1 MKGKFN
7 VIIKLYILFTI
18 LNSVFSLELS
28 TGNFQFV
35 IRSDE
40 TSQVKLAVEKVIND
54 CNKVM
59 DFKPEIS
66 QNANA
71 EKGVDIIILNYST
84 EKGKSFMED
93 NKLRPLKG
101 EWESHRLYVS
111 PIENRIYIYGYDM
124 RGTIF
129 AIYTFAEKILGVPP
143 LWFWSSWEPQKYT
156 NINIPDDF
164 DESFDSPKVK
174 YRAWFPNDCDLFI
187 PWYKDNNYRKD
198 VWLETLLRL
207 KLNCVEVEGGVL
219 FDGNIGLNDDCKR
232 LQKFGIVMT
241 SHHHTPLAGGFVHW
255 EEFWKGVKKTNA
267 PKLTVESEEGKNNIY
282 EFYQHCIDCIKEAKI
297 DYIWLIGFRGSGD
310 HPFWEEGDKGIVVGG
325 DPGNEEERAKIIN
338 TMTEKMYEIIKIS
351 TGDNNPFV
359 RMTFYNE
366 LSNLMAKGL
375 LNPPSGENVLWTY
388 VAARRDHYPSK
399 DIMQHNNPNVK
410 VGLYMNF
417 QFTSTGSHLA
427 PAEGPWKME
436 YNYRYAMSKA
446 SLQFSVV
453 NMGNL
458 REHMGEASLNAALLY
473 FWDTYTTDDFIVKYC
488 AMYFGKE
495 NAKEIAQLYHD
506 YYYSYWNQKE
516 SDFENMP
523 RQYVFQDLRYGL
535 AFSEISNNWAN
546 GEINFFDD
554 EKFNIGNHDNEL
566 NDLIK
571 GIGKS
576 AKSFTDVLYRADII
590 HRKLESRYKTFFND
604 NILQYA
610 RFMAGISQSLF
621 HFSYASKNSK
631 DRNGHGGAAI
641 GLYTQGQRALFN
653 SQHGEFSNWIND
665 VNGAKFGIGNRY
677 NSITERV
684 KMEDCEF
691 NAGTLNGNTYSY
703 TESPGTGVFDM
714 LIKYTTTAD
723 KWISIEINGKS
734 FGDIFC
740 PKTGKT
746 KSVNEEDG
754 YLIIT
759 SRFIIGKNIINI
771 SGKSLPIIQGIHI
784 MNSGVDD
791 ASETKFE
798 EINSSEEIDLSWNV
812 LD

>member
-282 EFYQHCIDCIKEAKI
+282 EFYQHCID
-297 DYIWLIGFRGSGD
+297 
-310 HPFWEEGDKGIVVGG
+310 
-325 DPGNEEERAKIIN
+325 
-338 TMTEKMYEIIKIS
+338 
-351 TGDNNPFV
+351 
-359 RMTFYNE
+359 
-366 LSNLMAKGL
+366 
-375 LNPPSGENVLWTY
+375 
-388 VAARRDHYPSK
+388 
-399 DIMQHNNPNVK
+399 
-410 VGLYMNF
+410 
-417 QFTSTGSHLA
+417 
-427 PAEGPWKME
+427 
-436 YNYRYAMSKA
+436 
-446 SLQFSVV
+446 
-453 NMGNL
+453 
-458 REHMGEASLNAALLY
+458 
-473 FWDTYTTDDFIVKYC
+473 
-488 AMYFGKE
+488 
-495 NAKEIAQLYHD
+495 
-506 YYYSYWNQKE
+506 
-516 SDFENMP
+516 
-523 RQYVFQDLRYGL
+523 
-535 AFSEISNNWAN
+535 
-546 GEINFFDD
+546 
-554 EKFNIGNHDNEL
+554 
-566 NDLIK
+566 
-571 GIGKS
+571 
-576 AKSFTDVLYRADII
+576 
-590 HRKLESRYKTFFND
+590 
-604 NILQYA
+604 
-610 RFMAGISQSLF
+610 
-621 HFSYASKNSK
+621 
-631 DRNGHGGAAI
+631 
-641 GLYTQGQRALFN
+641 
-653 SQHGEFSNWIND
+653 
-665 VNGAKFGIGNRY
+665 
-677 NSITERV
+677 
-684 KMEDCEF
+684 
-691 NAGTLNGNTYSY
+691 
-703 TESPGTGVFDM
+703 
-714 LIKYTTTAD
+714 
-723 KWISIEINGKS
+723 
-734 FGDIFC
+734 
-740 PKTGKT
+740 
-746 KSVNEEDG
+746 
-754 YLIIT
+754 
-759 SRFIIGKNIINI
+759 
-771 SGKSLPIIQGIHI
+771 
-784 MNSGVDD
+784 
-791 ASETKFE
+791 
-798 EINSSEEIDLSWNV
+798 
-812 LD
+812 

>member
-1 MKGKFN
+1 MKPRFTKIF
-7 VIIKLYILFTI
+7 KLYILLAI
-18 LNSVFSLELS
+18 LNSILNLNLS

-40 TSQVKLAVEKVIND
+40 ISQVKFAAEKVIDD

-59 DFKPEIS
+59 DFKPEVS
-66 QNANA
+66 QYANA
-71 EKGVDIIILNYST
+71 AKGVDIVILNYST
-84 EKGKSFMED
+84 QKGKAFIED

-101 EWESHRLYVS
+101 QWESHRLYVS
-111 PIENRIYIYGYDM
+111 PEENRIYVYGFDM

-143 LWFWSSWEPQKYT
+143 LRYWSSWEPQKHS
-156 NINIPDDF
+156 NINVPDDF
-164 DESFDSPKVK
+164 DESFDSPKVR
-174 YRAWFPNDCDLFI
+174 YRAWFPNDCDLFV
-187 PWYKDNNYRKD
+187 PWQNNNESRKEA
-198 VWLETLLRL
+198 WLETVLRL

-255 EEFWKGVKKTNA
+255 EEFWKGVKKTDV

-282 EFYQHCIDCIKEAKI
+282 QFYQHCIDCIKAAKI

-310 HPFWEEGDKGIVVGG
+310 HPFWEKGDKEIVVGG
-325 DPGNEEERAKIIN
+325 DPGNDKQRGEIIN
-338 TMTEKMYEIIKIS
+338 AMTEKMYEMIKNS

-366 LSNLMAKGL
+366 LSNLMAQGY

-399 DIMQHNNPNVK
+399 DLRQHNNPNVK

-446 SLQFSVV
+446 PLQFSVV

-458 REHMGEASLNAALLY
+458 REHMGEASLNAAFLY
-473 FWDTYTTDDFIVKYC
+473 FWDNYSTDDFLVKYC
-488 AMYFGKE
+488 SMYFGKE

-506 YYYSYWNQKE
+506 FYYSYWNQKE

-535 AFSEISNNWAN
+535 SFSEISNNWAN
-546 GEINFFDD
+546 GKINIFDD
-554 EKFNIGNHDNEL
+554 EKFNIGNHNNEL

-576 AKSFTDVLYRADII
+576 AKSFTDVLYRADILNK
-590 HRKLESRYKTFFND
+590 KLDSRYKTFFND
-604 NILQYA
+604 NFLQYA
-610 RFMAGISQSLF
+610 RFMAGMSQSLF
-621 HFSYASKNSK
+621 HFAYASKNSN

-641 GLYTQGQRALFN
+641 GLYAQAQRALFN
-653 SQHGEFSNWIND
+653 SQHGEFSNWIN
-665 VNGAKFGIGNRY
+665 NASGAKFGIGNRY
-677 NSITERV
+677 NDITKRV
-684 KMEDCEF
+684 SMENCKF
-691 NAGTLNGNTYSY
+691 NSGTKNINSYTY
-703 TESPGTGVFDM
+703 TESPGTGIFDI

-723 KWISIEINGKS
+723 KWISIEINRKT
-734 FGDIFC
+734 FENIFC
-740 PKTGKT
+740 PKTGAT
-746 KSVNEEDG
+746 KSVKETDG

-759 SRFIIGKNIINI
+759 SSFKIGKNTINI
-771 SGKSLPIIQGIHI
+771 SSRSLPEIQGIHV

-791 ASETKFE
+791 DSETKFE
-798 EINSSEEIDLSWNV
+798 DIHPSKEIDLSWNV
-812 LD
+812 FE

>member
-1 MKGKFN
+1 MEPKFHF
-7 VIIKLYILFTI
+7 IISLYILLTLLNSI
-18 LNSVFSLELS
+18 LNLNLS
-28 TGNFQFV
+28 TGNFRFV

-40 TSQVKLAVEKVIND
+40 TTQVKLAAEKVIND

-66 QNANA
+66 SYANA
-71 EKGVDIIILNYST
+71 AKGVDIVILNYST
-84 EKGKSFMED
+84 EKGKDFIEE
-93 NKLRPLKG
+93 NELKPLKG

-111 PIENRIYIYGYDM
+111 PEENRIYVYGYDM

-129 AIYTFAEKILGVPP
+129 AIYTFSEKILGVPP
-143 LWFWSSWEPQKYT
+143 LWYWPSWEPQKHT
-156 NINIPDDF
+156 TINIPDDF
-164 DESFDSPKVK
+164 DESFDSPKVR

-187 PWYKDNNYRKD
+187 PWYKNNDSRKEA
-198 VWLETLLRL
+198 WLETLLRL

-255 EEFWKGVKKTNA
+255 EEFWKGVKKTNV

-282 EFYQHCIDCIKEAKI
+282 TFYQHCIDCIKAAKI

-310 HPFWEEGDKGIVVGG
+310 HPFWELGDNGIVVGG
-325 DPGNEEERAKIIN
+325 DPGNDKERGEIIN
-338 TMTEKMYEIIKIS
+338 SMTEKMYEMIK
-351 TGDNNPFV
+351 TTMGDNNPFV

-366 LSNLMAKGL
+366 LSNLMAEGF

-399 DIMQHNNPNVK
+399 DLRQHNNPNVK

-446 SLQFSVV
+446 PLQFSVV

-458 REHMGEASLNAALLY
+458 KEHLAEASLNAALLY
-473 FWDTYTTDDFIVKYC
+473 FWDNYSTDDFLVKYC

-523 RQYVFQDLRYGL
+523 RQYIFQDLRYGL
-535 AFSEISNNWAN
+535 SFSEISNNWAN
-546 GEINFFDD
+546 GKINFFDD

-571 GIGKS
+571 GMGKS

-590 HRKLESRYKTFFND
+590 NKKVESRYKTLFND
-604 NILQYA
+604 NFLQYV

-621 HFSYASKNSK
+621 HFAYASKNSE

-641 GLYTQGQRALFN
+641 GLYAQGQRALFN

-665 VNGAKFGIGNRY
+665 ASGAKFGIGSRY
-677 NSITERV
+677 SSITKRV
-684 KMEDCEF
+684 KMEDCKF
-691 NAGTLNGNTYSY
+691 NAGTKNTNTYTY
-703 TESPGTGVFDM
+703 TESPGTGVFDI
-714 LIKYTTTAD
+714 LIK
-723 KWISIEINGKS
+723 IQQLQING
-734 FGDIFC
+734 
-740 PKTGKT
+740 
-746 KSVNEEDG
+746 
-754 YLIIT
+754 YLL
-759 SRFIIGKNIINI
+759 K
-771 SGKSLPIIQGIHI
+771 
-784 MNSGVDD
+784 
-791 ASETKFE
+791 
-798 EINSSEEIDLSWNV
+798 
-812 LD
+812 